1 MTNYKTL
8 EESPWNRFKAP
19 GKHAFT
25 ERERNEIAKLAA
37 EPKQAAAYMR
47 FLELTGPLPKQ
58 DAGDVLQKVTP
69 AISNGFFGPF
79 QTFLDSMQGKARLR
93 NLVKEYDRGKVSPE
107 LAAILK
113 QDPGEWPLDRLD
125 FDFYRPDTEVIK
137 SWELDFSPFRGPD
150 DTGEGWF
157 LKYRLAF
164 EPLPI
169 IRRTIDE
176 IRATNEANYAIDR
189 DYLKAQTALL
199 LRGTKKDPAVQEY
212 VRPPVPAAEIL
223 LFVDAVEAQHRARK
237 QERTPRDYLA
247 PLSGPAAAGFY
258 INPET
263 REIKDLR
270 PFSKELHALLSVDSW
285 DYLHDFSESV
295 RGAVQEYLEQ
305 EQQQQGLF
313 RGENFIKLKNT
324 PETMAIATLTS
335 GITEIYEQPA
345 LPGLDGLAEYSTE
358 IMIRKGDTERDAGT
372 LKLKIKEKPK
382 GLGLRSSTQ
391 KLKTLLEALFTQRRN
406 SFFSF
411 RIREYMQLCKPKR
424 SGDYYK
430 GVEYRKFAAKLRSDL
445 KALCNTTFSVNYP
458 GLPAG
463 EIHIVDGWLPGPNGT
478 IEVSMGAVYC
488 KNLLAK
494 GGLSQICRTFFQT
507 DERNPHAV
515 PFILKL
521 CNNRTNPDNIA
532 LEQKGNKR
540 AHRISLK
547 TLYEHDSQN
556 FPTLEK
562 VKKNRKYKE
571 LIMDPIIKTIAQLN
585 DEGHIISRYVNPDG
599 NEYTADELASATF
612 SEFMDKKRWLLEY
625 EVTGFDDQLITPGDV
640 PDPDDRPAKK
650 PKRKRPKNEKK

>member
-8 EESPWNRFKAP
+8 EESPWNRYKAP
-19 GKHAFT
+19 GKHSFT
-25 ERERNEIAKLAA
+25 ERERQEIAKLTA

-69 AISNGFFGPF
+69 AINSGFFGPF

-176 IRATNEANYAIDR
+176 IRDTNEANYAIDR
-189 DYLKAQTALL
+189 DYLKAQTTLL
-199 LRGTKKDPAVQEY
+199 LRGTKKEQTGQEY

-223 LFVDAVEAQHRARK
+223 LFVEAVEAQHRARK
-237 QERTPRDYLA
+237 QERTPRGYLA

-285 DYLHDFSESV
+285 DYLQDFSESV
-295 RGAVQEYLEQ
+295 RGAVQEHLEQ
-305 EQQQQGLF
+305 ERQQGIF
-313 RGENFIKLKNT
+313 KEEKFIKLKNT

-345 LPGLDGLAEYSTE
+345 LPGLDGMAEYSTE
-358 IMIRKGDTERDAGT
+358 IMIRKGDAERGTGT

-382 GLGLRSSTQ
+382 GPGLRSRTQ
-391 KLKTLLEALFTQRRN
+391 KLKTLLEALYTQRRN
-406 SFFSF
+406 PCYSFSV
-411 RIREYMQLCKPKR
+411 REYMQLCKPNR
-424 SGDYYK
+424 NSDYYE
-430 GVEYRKFAAKLRSDL
+430 GANLWKFAAKLRADL
-445 KALCNTTFSVNYP
+445 QALYNVSFTVNYP

-463 EIHIVDGWLPGPNGT
+463 EIRILDGWTPGPNGT
-478 IEVSMGAVYC
+478 VEISMGAVYC

-515 PFILKL
+515 PFLLKL

-532 LEQKGNKR
+532 MEQKGNRR

-547 TLYEHDSQN
+547 ALYEYDSQN
-556 FPTLEK
+556 FPPLEK
-562 VKKNRKYKE
+562 VKRNRKYKE
-571 LIMDPIIKTIAQLN
+571 LIMDPIVKTIAQLN

-599 NEYTADELASATF
+599 KEYTAGDLANASFA
-612 SEFMDKKRWLLEY
+612 EFMDKKRWLLEY
-625 EVTGFDDQLITPGDV
+625 EVTGFDDKLITPADV
-640 PDPDDRPAKK
+640 PEPDDKPAKK